1 MNFYAVYRL
10 SNGNLISLG
19 RGPAPSVGANFGVVT
34 FADQPD
40 MTQVVWDTTA
50 LTFVPRPPAQR
61 PVLTPD
67 EFWDRLTFA
76 ELVNIEQKK
85 RENTPAGYRVAVA
98 IDMLGRTEALNV
110 SKQRIR
116 NLLQR
121 FVTEGCITA
130 QRLTEITTPAVD
142 A

>member
-1 MNFYAVYRL
+1 MNFYAVYRI
-10 SNGNLISLG
+10 SNGNLISMG
-19 RGPAPSVGANFGVVT
+19 RGPAPTVGPAFGVVT

-50 LTFVPRPPAQR
+50 LTFVARPPVQR

-85 RENTPAGYRVAVA
+85 RENTAAGYRVAVA
-98 IDMLGRTEALNV
+98 VDMLSRTEVLDV
-110 SKQRIR
+110 SRQRIQR
-116 NLLQR
+116 LLQH
-121 FVTEGCITA
+121 FVNEGCITA
-130 QRLTEITTPAVD
+130 ARLTEITTPAVD